1 LDYFLALAEKAFD
14 LVFRMFLCVLLML
27 LYTGRQLMGVV
38 STGEEVADSNSGT
51 TKTTEP
57 CHLLRVN
64 VKKAGGLAM
73 LLERSFGGALQER

>member
-1 LDYFLALAEKAFD
+1 
-14 LVFRMFLCVLLML
+14 
-27 LYTGRQLMGVV
+27 MGVV
-38 STGEEVADSNSGT
+38 SIGEEVADSNSGT

-73 LLERSFGGALQER
+73 LLERSFGGTL